1 MTRPTDNSD
10 PILENHVDETENDL
24 PLIEDITT
32 IPEERSEELREEEE
46 EAEAAAAAA
55 AAAAVL
61 EAAAKRS
68 TSNIPVIST
77 ENDKQE

>member
-55 AAAAVL
+55 AAAVL